1 MKRKRV
7 PAISFPGSEGL
18 EPLPEGA
25 LGEYTLER
33 SREEK
38 NRQCLEFV
46 YGQLPAR
53 MNMSMDDVK
62 KALGE
67 EDN

>member
-1 MKRKRV
+1 MKRKEGC
-7 PAISFPGSEGL
+7 ASGFPGTEGI

-25 LGEYTLER
+25 FGEYTLER

-38 NRQCLEFV
+38 RRQCLEFV
-46 YGQLPAR
+46 YGQLPVR
-53 MNMSMDDVK
+53 MNMSMEDVK

-67 EDN
+67 EDG